1 MGPTVDTSISIEQ
14 RLASLIAKKT
24 KLDEADINA
33 NLNFED
39 SGLDSFARIELIL
52 LIEEEFDIEFS
63 DSESAKVATF
73 TDIVSLIEEKQA
85 ES

>member
-1 MGPTVDTSISIEQ
+1 MGSTVDTSISIEQ

-24 KLDEADINA
+24 KLDEADINGD
-33 NLNFED
+33 LNFED

-63 DSESAKVATF
+63 DSESANVATF
-73 TDIVSLIEEKQA
+73 TDIVNLIEAKLT
-85 ES
+85 SS